1 MHIRRL
7 TAADVALGIATFAMM
22 AEVFDE
28 GDDGSAAAAP
38 ELDEAYV
45 AQLLARPD
53 FWAVVALEGEV
64 PVGGVT
70 AHVLPM
76 TRAATRELFLY
87 DVAVRADRQRSGV
100 GRSLLQAVLAMAAQA
115 GISST
120 FVPAAD
126 EDTHAVAFYSALGGA
141 AEAVT
146 FFTWSPPNA

>member
-76 TRAATRELFLY
+76 TRAATREL
-87 DVAVRADRQRSGV
+87 
-100 GRSLLQAVLAMAAQA
+100 LQAVLAMAAQA